1 MFKDAV
7 LAEYVRDGVVE
18 SEHRGFLAALNAD
31 GSIFKALGDVETK
44 IFPRSTVKCAQASA
58 MVRSGLDLEPR
69 LLALAQSSHSGGDMH
84 MDGAREI
91 LASVGLSESAL
102 QCALDRPLGDAE
114 RRAWG
119 EKAPTQIAM
128 NCSGKHAAML
138 ATCVKNG
145 WPIESYL
152 DASHPL
158 QLAIKAEL
166 EELAG
171 EKISLTSTDG
181 CGAPLYLL
189 SLIGLARAVRE
200 ITISTDPVHQ
210 RVMSAARA
218 FPEMVGGVGR
228 HNTEMMQQVPG
239 LFMKDGA
246 EAVNVCSLSD
256 GRTFVFKVSDG
267 SLRAFRTIVHACLND
282 FGIDTALTPEK
293 VMGGPRVI
301 GTIRATIATRVN
313 K

>member
-18 SEHRGFLAALNAD
+18 SEHRGFLAVLNAD
-31 GSIFKALGDVETK
+31 GSIFKSLGDVDTK

-58 MVRSGLDLEPR
+58 MVRSGLVLEPR
-69 LLALAQSSHSGGDMH
+69 LLALAQSSHSGAAMH

-91 LASVGLSESAL
+91 LASVGLDEGAL
-102 QCALDRPLGDAE
+102 QCATDRPLGDAE

-119 EKAPTQIAM
+119 DKEPAQIAM

-152 DASHPL
+152 DANHPL
-158 QLAIKAEL
+158 QLAIKKEL
-166 EELAG
+166 EDLAG
-171 EKISLTSTDG
+171 EAITLTSTDG
-181 CGAPLYLL
+181 CGAPLFLI
-189 SLIGLARAVRE
+189 SVIGLTRAIQA
-200 ITISTDPVHQ
+200 ITLSSDPVHQ
-210 RVMSAARA
+210 SVMNAART

-246 EAVNVCSLSD
+246 EAVNVCSLAD
-256 GRTFVFKVSDG
+256 GRAFVFKVSDG
-267 SLRAFRTIVHACLND
+267 SLRAFRTIVHACLKD
-282 FGIDTALTPEK
+282 FGIDTPLTPEK

-301 GTIRATIATRVN
+301 GTIRATI
-313 K
+313 

>member
-1 MFKDAV
+1 MFNDAV

-18 SEHRGFLAALNAD
+18 SEHRGFLVALNAD
-31 GSIFKALGDVETK
+31 GSIFKSLGDVETK
-44 IFPRSTVKCAQASA
+44 IFPRSTVKCVQASA

-69 LLALAQSSHSGGDMH
+69 LLALAQSSHSGGEMH

-91 LASVGLSESAL
+91 LASAGLSESAL
-102 QCALDRPLGDAE
+102 QCALDRPLGEAE

-119 EKAPTQIAM
+119 ERPPTQIAM

-145 WPIESYL
+145 WPIETYL
-152 DASHPL
+152 EQSHPL

-166 EELAG
+166 EDLAG
-171 EKISLTSTDG
+171 ETISLTSTDG
-181 CGAPLYLL
+181 CGAPLFLL
-189 SLIGLARAVRE
+189 SLIGLVRAVRA

-210 RVMSAARA
+210 SVMSAARA

-228 HNTEMMQQVPG
+228 HNTEMMQQVAG

-246 EAVNVCSLSD
+246 EAVNVCSLDD

-267 SLRAFRTIVHACLND
+267 SLRAFRTIVHACLKD
-282 FGIDTALTPEK
+282 FGIDTPLTLEK

-301 GTIRATIATRVN
+301 GTIRATI
-313 K
+313 